1 MDYLTVTESKIPVV
15 DSYDVV
21 VLGGG
26 PAGVSAAVSSARTGA
41 KTAIV
46 ERYGYLGGQA
56 TGGLVILL
64 VGLTDGKNR
73 IIKGFCEETINKL
86 NQISSTKNI
95 GNHVLFD
102 AEAMKYVFDLFIE
115 ENGVTPFYHSFVSGM
130 IKKDDKVSAVIIDG
144 KSGKRIIKAKTF
156 VDATGDADLT
166 KFCDIPFEIEG
177 KSSIL
182 PITLGFRVGGI
193 DNEKV
198 QRFINEHFDLYRNL
212 LNDLGISTKMG
223 GWLPTLNNNEAW
235 FNISHV
241 EKIDAT
247 NADELTIAE
256 ITARKQ
262 IQQIMRVFREQIDG
276 FEIAYLIDT
285 AAQIGVRETR
295 RINGVHRFLKQD
307 IMTDFEDE
315 ICRAPDYTGSGRASV
330 SIPFGCLVSESLDNV
345 VFSGRGIS
353 VEHDLIDMIREIPC
367 CMATGQ
373 AAGIAAALSAKNGLK
388 INQINIKNLQ
398 QILSEQGAHL
408 CVYTGFNSL
417 CS

>member
-276 FEIAYLIDT
+276 FENAYLIDT